1 MADIINLRRFR
12 KIKARDQD
20 DKVAE
25 ANRQKFCRTKSEKLL
40 AKAEAA
46 NAAKLLD
53 GHKRKPE

>member
-25 ANRQKFCRTKSEKLL
+25 ANRQKFGRTKSEKLL